1 MQLIL
6 INQTVPWIDPGNHLL
21 KASSWEK
28 ALFAL
33 ALRPQSINRFDIQ
46 ARQPEHSRTFQTD
59 SGSWEVPHENMAQ
72 VQCTDGLDAS
82 SLLQEMRQQ
91 EQLSLPLPLPVNQR
105 IYSGTPVTTAIPAA
119 AAVLVNQNILVH
131 YTVLVLECRPPASIL
146 TLTDSDERSQGIW
159 VASLLASRSSSPC
172 PLRTLCVC
180 VCPTAHVWAWSV
192 HLLEML
198 VRVTWVILQR
208 AILPK
213 WRRPTFAEPN
223 LTWLSYPIPWGY
235 RCEIAHIRIPES

>member
-1 MQLIL
+1 
-6 INQTVPWIDPGNHLL
+6 
-21 KASSWEK
+21 
-28 ALFAL
+28 
-33 ALRPQSINRFDIQ
+33 
-46 ARQPEHSRTFQTD
+46 
-59 SGSWEVPHENMAQ
+59 MAQ

-91 EQLSLPLPLPVNQR
+91 EQLSLPLPVNQR

-180 VCPTAHVWAWSV
+180 VPDRPCVSMISSSSGDVGSCYVSDTTARHTPQ
-192 HLLEML
+192 
-198 VRVTWVILQR
+198 VTTTDIRR
-208 AILPK
+208 AKPYV
-213 WRRPTFAEPN
+213 TV
-223 LTWLSYPIPWGY
+223 LSYHEDTDARLRTSEYQNPN
-235 RCEIAHIRIPES
+235 